1 MKFQDYYQVL
11 DVDKSATQ
19 GEIKKSYR
27 KLSRKYHPDVSKLP
41 DATEKFKALGE
52 AYEVLKDPEKR
63 AAYDRVGQGQQA
75 GQNFEPPPGWDEGFE
90 FSGQDNGYVDP
101 AAYSDFFESIFGGE
115 GTGRANQRQQ
125 QYNQPSGQDHHAK
138 ILIDLED
145 AYTGTVREITL
156 QIPYLDAQGHVKTEH
171 RALKVKIPKGIKQ
184 GQKIRLAGQGGVSVG
199 GGLQGN
205 LYLQVEFNTHALYSV
220 EGQDVYLKI
229 PITPWEAA
237 LGAKIK
243 IPTPAGV
250 IQIKVPEKS
259 ISGSKLRLKG
269 RGIPAKITG
278 DLFVI
283 LQVSFPPADTEKA
296 KLFYQNMA
304 KEFDFNPRK
313 NLGVD

>member
-1 MKFQDYYQVL
+1 MKFKDYYQVL
-11 DVDKSATQ
+11 AIDKLATP
-19 GEIKKSYR
+19 GEIKKAYR

-63 AAYDRVGQGQQA
+63 AAYDRVGQGQQS
-75 GQNFEPPPGWDEGFE
+75 GQKFDPPPGWDEGFE
-90 FSGQDNGYVDP
+90 FTGQGNDYSDP
-101 AAYSDFFESIFGGE
+101 TAYSDFFESIFGGA
-115 GTGRANQRQQ
+115 GRTGQAQQ
-125 QYNQPSGQDHHAK
+125 QYKQPQGQDHHAK
-138 ILIDLED
+138 ILIDIED

-156 QIPYLDAQGHVKTEH
+156 QIPYIDAQNHVTTEQ
-171 RALKVKIPKGIKQ
+171 RSLKVKIPKGIKQ
-184 GQKIRLAGQGGVSVG
+184 GQKIRLTGQGGISTG
-199 GGLQGN
+199 GGVQGN
-205 LYLQVEFNTHALYSV
+205 LYLQVEFNAHRLYSI

-229 PITPWEAA
+229 PITPWEAV

-243 IPTPAGV
+243 IPTPTGT

-269 RGIPAKITG
+269 RGIPAKTTG

-283 LQVSFPPADTEKA
+283 LQVLLPAADTEKS

-313 NLGVD
+313 ELGVD

>member
-11 DVDKSATQ
+11 GVDKSATQ

-101 AAYSDFFESIFGGE
+101 AAYSDFFESIFGGA
-115 GTGRANQRQQ
+115 GAGRASTGQQ
-125 QYNQPSGQDHHAK
+125 QYNRPSGQDHHAK

-199 GGLQGN
+199 GPQGN
-205 LYLQVEFNTHALYSV
+205 LYLQVEFNAHAFYNV
-220 EGQDVYLKI
+220 EGQDVYLKV

-283 LQVSFPPADTEKA
+283 LQVSLPPADTEKA
-296 KLFYQNMA
+296 KLFYQKMS

>member
-1 MKFQDYYQVL
+1 MKFKDYYQILAVYKL
-11 DVDKSATQ
+11 ATQ

-27 KLSRKYHPDVSKLP
+27 KLSRKYHPDVSKLS

-63 AAYDRVGQGQQA
+63 AAYDHVGQGQQA

-90 FSGQDNGYVDP
+90 FSGQGNGYGDA
-101 AAYSDFFESIFGGE
+101 AAYSDFFESIFGG
-115 GTGRANQRQQ
+115 ANFSRTNQAQQ
-125 QYNQPSGQDHHAK
+125 PFNRPPGQDHHAK
-138 ILIDLED
+138 ILIDVED

-156 QIPYLDAQGHVKTEH
+156 QIPYMDAQGHVKTEN

-184 GQKIRLAGQGGVSVG
+184 GQKIRLIGQGGVSVG
-199 GGLQGN
+199 GSTQGN
-205 LYLQVEFNTHALYSV
+205 LYLQVEFNAHALYSI

-229 PITPWEAA
+229 PVTPWEAE
-237 LGAKIK
+237 LGSKIK
-243 IPTPAGV
+243 IPTPTGT

-259 ISGSKLRLKG
+259 TSGSKLRLKG
-269 RGIPAKITG
+269 RGIPAKQIG

-283 LQVSFPPADTEKA
+283 LQISLPPADTEKS

-313 NLGVD
+313 KLRVD